1 MQATDS
7 RPALTILDTL
17 RTALAPEVLFDLL
30 ADPQGCVIWHEHS
43 KGYEVDAVES
53 APGAAL
59 EGARFT
65 TRGRL
70 RGIPF
75 DSTTLVTAAERPRI
89 YAIRTEMTLRS
100 PRGLLVRQLATER
113 YAIEAD
119 RGASLVRYETQLF
132 REWRKG
138 LGPRV
143 VRAIQSIADRLV
155 AAPLIKGYLH
165 RLIRSAER
173 HARVAA

>member
-1 MQATDS
+1 MRATDR
-7 RPALTILDTL
+7 RPALTILETF
-17 RTALAPEVLFDLL
+17 RTALAPAVLFDLL

-75 DSTTLVTAAERPRI
+75 DSTTLVTAAERPRF
-89 YAIRTEMTLRS
+89 YAIRTEMTLHG

-113 YAIEAD
+113 YAIADD
-119 RGASLVRYETQLF
+119 RGASLIRYETQLF
-132 REWRKG
+132 REWRQG

-143 VRAIQSIADRLV
+143 MRGVQSIADRLV
-155 AAPLIKGYLH
+155 AAPLIKRYLH

-173 HARVAA
+173 HAGVTA